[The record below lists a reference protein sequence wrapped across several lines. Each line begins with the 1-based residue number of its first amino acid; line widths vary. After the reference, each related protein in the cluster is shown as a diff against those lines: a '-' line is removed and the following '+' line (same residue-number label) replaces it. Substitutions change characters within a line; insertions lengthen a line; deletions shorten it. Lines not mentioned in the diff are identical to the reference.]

1 MSTSLFDA
9 VSIGPASR
17 FAHQDEE
24 NLLAA
29 STIELAGLRF
39 SIILTARWEAA
50 ACDDLERRN
59 ELRAEL
65 EDLRRQY
72 SQKIDEIAMSSGIQN
87 AIDAKEKVERAVAI
101 PLGMDL
107 SIEPDRD
114 GNYLI

>member
-24 NLLAA
+24 SLLAA
-29 STIELAGLRF
+29 GTIELAGLRF
-39 SIILTARWEAA
+39 SIILTARWEAEA
-50 ACDDLERRN
+50 AGDLERRN